1 MTDVIREDLANVD
14 VFQIYTENT
23 AINGVAYVLFVLS
36 DSCAKIL
43 SFSRAAC
50 TRMLWYWNIA
60 ECSIN

>member
-36 DSCAKIL
+36 DSFFPHSVSLQGGMHEDAMVLEYC
-43 SFSRAAC
+43 
-50 TRMLWYWNIA
+50 
-60 ECSIN
+60 